1 MKWEALRRNQVSGKR
16 NGENLGWETSI
27 NRNLEGGE
35 GRHGD
40 DM

>member
-16 NGENLGWETSI
+16 NGENLGWEASI